1 MASSNLELKWEWP
14 AGRTGEIAALVKV
27 QSIKPASKGF
37 FGILASPSMANA
49 LPEATDVSFIF
60 DAQGQ
65 PNAGQIATVRLPGV
79 EARKLE
85 VGSWAAFGLLESG
98 RVCICVQAAP
108 KISVEELRR
117 WIVGW
122 KCPADSND

>member
-14 AGRTGEIAALVKV
+14 AGRASDMAALVKV

-49 LPEATDVSFIF
+49 LPEATDVSVIF
-60 DAQGQ
+60 DQQGAH
-65 PNAGQIATVRLPGV
+65 NAGQIATVRLPGV

-85 VGSWAAFGLLESG
+85 AGSWAALGLLESG
-98 RVCICVQAAP
+98 RVCLCVQAAP
-108 KISVEELRR
+108 KVSVEELRR
-117 WIVGW
+117 WIAGW
-122 KCPADSND
+122 KCPTEPN

>member
-1 MASSNLELKWEWP
+1 MASSSLELKWEWP
-14 AGRTGEIAALVKV
+14 AGRTSDMAALVKV

-60 DAQGQ
+60 DEQG
-65 PNAGQIATVRLPGV
+65 PHNAGQVATVRLPGV

-85 VGSWAAFGLLESG
+85 VGSWAAIGLLESG
-98 RVCICVQAAP
+98 RVCACVQAAP
-108 KISVEELRR
+108 KVNVDELRR
-117 WIVGW
+117 WIAAW
-122 KCPADSND
+122 KCPADSN